1 MTPAELVAF
10 VRGLAERPE
19 SWAHLVEHDRAART
33 YSELVRTDDV
43 AAWLICWMDDHDTG
57 FHDHDVSRG
66 AVAVVAGRG
75 RGDRPL
81 LGGAPPARG
90 GGAGGAVTVGG
101 AGNHPAG
108 PAGAG

>member
-66 AVAVVAGRG
+66 AVAVVAGNVRE
-75 RGDRPL
+75 DRLL
-81 LGGAPPARG
+81 LGGPPPSRG
-90 GGAGGAVTVGG
+90 VGPGGAVTFGG
-101 AGNHPAG
+101 AGNPPRPPA
-108 PAGAG
+108 A